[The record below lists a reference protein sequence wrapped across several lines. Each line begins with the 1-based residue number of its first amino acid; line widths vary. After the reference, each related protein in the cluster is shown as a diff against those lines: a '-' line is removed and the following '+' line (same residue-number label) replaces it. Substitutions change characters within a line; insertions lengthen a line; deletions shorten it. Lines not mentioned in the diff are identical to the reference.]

1 MAVSI
6 PSKPP
11 TFEGNPKDEDY
22 AAQLQEHQEK
32 MMIWQMTVQ
41 AAQHEMTQE
50 QETASA
56 LEKTKHDALMA
67 IIRNISN

>member
-6 PSKPP
+6 QPKPAD
-11 TFEGNPKDEDY
+11 FNGNPEDKDY
-22 AAQLQEHQEK
+22 AAQLQAHQEK

-50 QETASA
+50 HETAST

-67 IIRNISN
+67 IIRNMGN